1 MSIKTLGDDFED
13 ALVEMTSAEKYDRN
27 NDPRGDACFSY
38 KGKEYSL
45 EAKDKTLNQV
55 RADKDAVLLSRKEGL
70 HYGAS
75 NRTILETIV
84 RGGFKSNNYEKKGQH
99 TPDPL
104 TCAGMGDPSSAVAKR
119 RGMRCF
125 GDKITDK
132 DIINLIEENLKYP
145 EISDLFS
152 RHKKET
158 TALAK
163 KFIDEAREILEK
175 IES

>member
-1 MSIKTLGDDFED
+1 MSIKTMGDDFED
-13 ALVEMTSAEKYDRN
+13 ALVEMTSAKKYDRN
-27 NDPRGDACFSY
+27 NDPRGDAYFLY

-55 RADKDAVLLSRKEGL
+55 RADKGAVLLSRKEGL

-104 TCAGMGDPSSAVAKR
+104 TCAGMGDPSTDAAKK

-125 GDKITDK
+125 GDKITDE
-132 DIINLIEENLKYP
+132 DIISLIEENLKYP

-152 RHKKET
+152 RHTEET

-163 KFIDEAREILEK
+163 KFIDEGRKILEE